1 MLSHLVG
8 CHLLAVDTEF
18 IRTNTFHP
26 KIALVQISDGHQC
39 WLVDVLAF
47 QSFENL
53 KELLE
58 APHRQLIFHACAEDL
73 EVLE

>member
-1 MLSHLVG
+1 MYHWVDSDQALKEMLSHLVG

-26 KIALVQISDGHQC
+26 KIALVQISDGDQC

-47 QSFENL
+47 QTFENL

-58 APHRQLIFHACAEDL
+58 APH
-73 EVLE
+73 